1 MESFW
6 GDKTGSSVCI
16 HDRQTD
22 GTRYYDMDQGLVI
35 IEKKNSKGKKI
46 AQQLM
51 KRNIFEVLSTDVE
64 AKMCLK
70 HHQKW

>member
-1 MESFW
+1 MIKLEALCVS
-6 GDKTGSSVCI
+6 TI
-16 HDRQTD
+16 DRQMEL
-22 GTRYYDMDQGLVI
+22 GIMSMDQGLVI